1 MTRKEIG
8 IEKEEKKNSELQECA
23 GAGRHAFA
31 AGVVST
37 GTVRERAKKYLGLGW
52 VLGGCG
58 CGCECA
64 CSAWT

>member
-1 MTRKEIG
+1 MRRKDIEK
-8 IEKEEKKNSELQECA
+8 EKEEKRNFELQECA

-37 GTVRERAKKYLGLGW
+37 GTVRERAKKYIGLVC
-52 VLGGCG
+52 VLCGCG
-58 CGCECA
+58 CGCGCA

>member
-37 GTVRERAKKYLGLGW
+37 GTVRER
-52 VLGGCG
+52 
-58 CGCECA
+58 ERT
-64 CSAWT
+64 ST